1 MALHR
6 ARGSASCWDGE
17 KPLSAR
23 GLANEPARCLLPAG
37 ASWWPCSARVCQA
50 VLPMPGSRTPWKGLW
65 ENSGLLFSYLFLEI
79 DFESNGRARKEAFV
93 VTWTESGA
101 SAGTNRCL
109 QLGRGSS
116 PSSSSES
123 WLVLPSCTLTELL
136 CPCNPSRSAA
146 RAARLLGGA
155 FCSLL
160 SCKPCAAGFIESL
173 GLENH

>member
-6 ARGSASCWDGE
+6 ARGAASSWARE
-17 KPLSAR
+17 KPLSTR

-37 ASWWPCSARVCQA
+37 ASWWPRSARVCQA
-50 VLPMPGSRTPWKGLW
+50 VSPMPGAGTPWKGLW
-65 ENSGLLFSYLFLEI
+65 ENRALLFSFSYLFLET
-79 DFESNGRARKEAFV
+79 DSESNGRAREEVFV

-136 CPCNPSRSAA
+136 CPCNLSRSAA
-146 RAARLLGGA
+146 RAARLLDGA

-160 SCKPCAAGFIESL
+160 SCKPCAAGFMGSL
-173 GLENH
+173 GLD

>member
-1 MALHR
+1 MALHSLLLGRGETPQHQGAGKR
-6 ARGSASCWDGE
+6 ASKVPSDC
-17 KPLSAR
+17 
-23 GLANEPARCLLPAG
+23 RCQL
-37 ASWWPCSARVCQA
+37 VA
-50 VLPMPGSRTPWKGLW
+50 VLSSGLSGCNADVRSRHSWKGLW
-65 ENSGLLFSYLFLEI
+65 ENSSLLFSYLFLEI

-93 VTWTESGA
+93 VMWTESGA

-146 RAARLLGGA
+146 RAARLLDGA